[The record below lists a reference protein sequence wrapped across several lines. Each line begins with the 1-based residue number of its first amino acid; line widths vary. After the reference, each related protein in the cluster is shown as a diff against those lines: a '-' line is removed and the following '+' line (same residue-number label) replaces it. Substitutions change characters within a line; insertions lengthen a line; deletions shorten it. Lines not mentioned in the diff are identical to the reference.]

1 MATQAA
7 TSLIFQF
14 EQFKDGDNYVCSRQE
29 IDRILSNS
37 KNVKVKKPQC
47 SYFIWLN
54 KHRKFIE
61 KEYFSDFFGIED
73 WSIENKNNYYA
84 SKGLDTSKV
93 VKEGRPRIAS
103 LITSKAGILWKK
115 LDENEKKEYETISK
129 KMKPVEGVKVENPPK
144 EKKKRGRPRKNKE
157 PTSVS
162 DAKIEYCNK
171 QEIVEESADDGEI
184 QVQEIKHNGKTYWLD
199 IKSFDIYD
207 PETEEVVGKK
217 NGENIYIN

>member
-7 TSLIFQF
+7 TSLIVQF
-14 EQFKDGDNYVCSRQE
+14 EQFKVGDNYVCSRQE
-29 IDRILSNS
+29 IYRILSNS

-61 KEYFSDFFGIED
+61 KEYFSDFFDVKD
-73 WSIENKNNYYA
+73 WSIENKKNYYL
-84 SKGLDTSKV
+84 SKGVKIPKV
-93 VKEGRPRIAS
+93 VKEGRPRIAA

-115 LDENEKKEYETISK
+115 LDQNEKKEYETISK
-129 KMKPVEGVKVENPPK
+129 NMKPIEAVRVESPPK

-162 DAKIEYCNK
+162 DAKIDYCNK
-171 QEIVEESADDGEI
+171 QEIVEESTDDGEI